1 MTYLD
6 DIDGEPLL
14 FLLLGCFHNQ
24 LATHT
29 NYFEIAQRRKE
40 VLVLRTLVSVI
51 TPNASNWCEAF
62 GYTNRIGANV
72 QPAIRGPA

>member
-6 DIDGEPLL
+6 DIDGESFL
-14 FLLLGCFHNQ
+14 FCRPRCFHNQ

-29 NYFEIAQRRKE
+29 NYFEIAQRQNE

-51 TPNASNWCEAF
+51 TLNASRWC
-62 GYTNRIGANV
+62 
-72 QPAIRGPA
+72 